1 VRVYPALRYRDAAA
15 AIDWLE
21 RAFGFQTTA
30 RHEGPDGTIAH
41 AELRLGE
48 SLIMLGQGADDLQD
62 PPASP
67 RAARATIYVAV
78 EDVDGLHDRAQ
89 AAGADVSDLAEQ
101 EYGSRDFSARD
112 LEGNHWSFGTYVPDP
127 QGPQAAAASPDSA

>member
-1 VRVYPALRYRDAAA
+1 VRVYAALRYRDAVA

-30 RHEGPDGTIAH
+30 RHEAPDGTIAH

-48 SLIMLGQGADDLQD
+48 SLIMLGQGAEDLQG
-62 PPASP
+62 PPQTP
-67 RAARATIYVAV
+67 RAARVTLYVAV
-78 EDVDGLHDRAQ
+78 EDVDALHERALG
-89 AAGADVSDLAEQ
+89 AGVDVSDLTEQ

-112 LEGNHWSFGTYVPDP
+112 LEGNHWSFGTYVP
-127 QGPQAAAASPDSA
+127 QAAAASPDSA